1 MFVVILV
8 DHKQLASMNANEP
21 LVESTTMSSVILKL
35 PRREG
40 AMKLHCMFSTSNG
53 MQRDLDIT
61 CNLDLI

>member
-40 AMKLHCMFSTSNG
+40 TMKLHCMFSTSNG

>member
-1 MFVVILV
+1 
-8 DHKQLASMNANEP
+8 MNANEP